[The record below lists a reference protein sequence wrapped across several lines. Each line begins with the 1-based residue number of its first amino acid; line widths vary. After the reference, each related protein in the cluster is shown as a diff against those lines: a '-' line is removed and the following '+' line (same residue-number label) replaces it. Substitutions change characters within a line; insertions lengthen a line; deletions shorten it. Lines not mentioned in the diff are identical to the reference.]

1 MEMTAMSAKR
11 NEMVR
16 KAALLLATVCAGAIG
31 VHAEYAYP
39 IYTVTTSGEG
49 TNELASAQV
58 EVVAEAGV
66 DPETV
71 DFSTL
76 SGTFAN
82 GTIFKR
88 GTGFLM
94 SCDGISTFTGTLVV
108 VEGAWIATKRG
119 QLGQSVDA
127 NTPKSSVVI
136 SNGATVVVAAPAGSR
151 SDTMYLRQPITMSGT
166 GYKGL
171 GAICVMN
178 ETAQTACFRNTTWK
192 LLGDTTITFNRFKTP
207 STNYLTI
214 NLNGYT
220 LTLSSLDGSAGS
232 NSFDFKYSTIS
243 NPGHIVLE
251 NAVRLSLT
259 SDARQRNGATP
270 SARTV
275 LNGSAA
281 NTITYRPRG
290 SNMYECWMQLPN
302 FDAAN
307 WSLVFENNGVLRAT
321 HGLWDD
327 TSYAGW
333 NGPIEVQAGKVSAS
347 GVAGCSIALKGAIT
361 GNGGIESTRG
371 QQLHLMNDG
380 NTFKGPLTL
389 NQNREGEGE
398 LCVYG
403 ENSFPYE
410 GAGGTLTDS
419 SLALMRLTGTYTLP
433 SLTFNVGE
441 GKTESFRGGTNGFA
455 RSVTKTGAGTLDIS
469 APVAITGVTTVAG
482 GILRIPYKYAGLIA
496 GGIAALP
503 SADPAPTSDYPYTK
517 ISLINSYMIT
527 NRVALGT
534 DIAYTQENDHWLR
547 DQATWSG
554 RAFFNYHGYVWNR
567 SDEPKDWSF
576 ALAITQG
583 ADLYLGGKEVP
594 GMYAT
599 DYRAEGFVK
608 FKTVTLQPGATRFD
622 LRIYTTGAYGP
633 SYNWSEYWKGYTYK
647 KNSNSGEPLAWKP
660 NFGFGINMNGE
671 ESTNVVDY
679 IEAMD
684 AGDGALF
691 TVSADGLDD
700 GVAAKLPQFSH
711 LKLSGGTFDY
721 RGNDFSVPVL
731 EGVNGAITNSN
742 AYFPGGS
749 LTVAEKWLIKGTDS
763 ALGAKA
769 LEVGGR
775 LRFAPGA
782 VLEWEDLPLL
792 PRGEYVLARSA
803 TGFDSLPEWR
813 PANRNHSRWHLAKA
827 KDADGNDILTF
838 TWCAGTTVIIR

>member
-1 MEMTAMSAKR
+1 MA
-11 NEMVR
+11 R
-16 KAALLLATVCAGAIG
+16 KAAFLLATVCAGAIG
-31 VHAEYAYP
+31 LHAEFAYP

-49 TNELASAQV
+49 TNELSSAQV
-58 EVVAEAGV
+58 EVVAEAGT

-76 SGTFAN
+76 SGTFAG

-88 GTGFLM
+88 GSGFLM
-94 SCDGISTFTGTLVV
+94 SCDGINTFTGTLVV
-108 VEGAWIATKRG
+108 VEGAWIVTKRG

-136 SNGATVVVAAPAGSR
+136 SNGATVVVAAPKGSA
-151 SDTMYLRQPITMSGT
+151 DGTMYLRHPMTMSGT

-178 ETAQTACFRNTTWK
+178 ETTQSACFRNTSWTMA
-192 LLGDTTITFNRFKTP
+192 GDTKITFSRFKT
-207 STNYLTI
+207 SWMYYLT
-214 NLNGYT
+214 LYMEEYT
-220 LTLSSLDGSAGS
+220 LTISSLDGKDGS
-232 NSFDFKYSTIS
+232 TSLGLQYCTIRT
-243 NPGHIVLE
+243 PGHIVVE
-251 NAVRLSLT
+251 NSVRVT
-259 SDARQRNGATP
+259 IKSDAYKGNVNRP
-270 SARTV
+270 RTL
-275 LNGSAA
+275 LNGSSA
-281 NTITYRPRG
+281 NTITYRPRD
-290 SNMYECWMQLPN
+290 SNKYENWILLDN
-302 FDAAN
+302 FDPAA
-307 WSLVFENNGVLRAT
+307 WKIVLESDGVLRAT
-321 HGLWDD
+321 HGLWGNTDW
-327 TSYAGW
+327 AGW
-333 NGPIEVQAGKVSAS
+333 NGPIEVQSGKVSAS

-361 GNGGIESTRG
+361 GNGGVESTRG

-576 ALAITQG
+576 ALAISQG
-583 ADLYLGGKEVP
+583 ADLYLGGSRVP

-599 DYRAEGFVK
+599 DYRASRHVK

-622 LRIYTTGAYGP
+622 LRIYTTSSYGP
-633 SYNWSEYWKGYTYK
+633 SYNWAEYWAGATYT
-647 KNSNSGEPLAWKP
+647 NVNNQTLAWKP
-660 NFGFGINMNGE
+660 DFGFGINMQGM
-671 ESTNVVDY
+671 ESTDAADY
-679 IEAMD
+679 MKAID
-684 AGDGALF
+684 TGDGALF
-691 TVSADGLDD
+691 TVSEDGLDD
-700 GVAAKLPQFSH
+700 GVAAKLPQISH
-711 LKLSGGTFDY
+711 LKMDGGTFDY
-721 RGNDFSVPVL
+721 RGNEYTVPVL
-731 EGVNGAITNSN
+731 EGVNGAVTNSN
-742 AYFPGGS
+742 AYYPGGS
-749 LTVAEKWLIKGTDS
+749 LTVAGKWLIEGTDA

-769 LEVGGR
+769 LEVGGK
-775 LRFAPGA
+775 LKFAPGA
-782 VLEWEDLPLL
+782 VLEWDDLASL
-792 PRGEYVLARSA
+792 PRGEYVLARA
-803 TGFDSLPEWR
+803 AEEFDTLPEWK
-813 PANRNHSRWHLAKA
+813 PAERNHTRWHLAKGL
-827 KDADGNDILTF
+827 DASGRHTLTF
-838 TWCAGTTVIIR
+838 SWASGTMISIR